1 MEYTI
6 TDGRGRDIKHK
17 QPKAAPQPQ
26 SLKVV
31 YTGNPGH
38 EDGACYRRLDQFF
51 GVVTG
56 ATEVV
61 IEGDA
66 PHILKAYQDA
76 GVKVSGSAAAESD
89 PHKMNATE
97 LKDWLTAN
105 GIEFEA
111 TAKKPDLQ
119 ALIPKE

>member
-1 MEYTI
+1 MEYSI

-17 QPKAAPQPQ
+17 QPKAAPQSQ

-31 YTGNPGH
+31 YTDNPGS
-38 EDGACYRRLDQFF
+38 EDGTCYRRLDSFF

-61 IEGDA
+61 VEGDA
-66 PHILKAYQDA
+66 PHIVKAYEA
-76 GVKVSGSAAAESD
+76 EGVKVSVSAAAESG
-89 PHKMNATE
+89 PHKMNASE
-97 LKDWLTAN
+97 LKDWLS
-105 GIEFEA
+105 
-111 TAKKPDLQ
+111 AKGVDFDSGASKRDLQ